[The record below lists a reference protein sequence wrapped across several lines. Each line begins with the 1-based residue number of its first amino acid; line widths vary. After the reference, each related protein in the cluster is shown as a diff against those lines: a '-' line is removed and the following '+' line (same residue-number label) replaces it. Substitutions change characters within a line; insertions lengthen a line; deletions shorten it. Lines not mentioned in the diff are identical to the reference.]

1 MKSVSATLLPSKK
14 YQIEHYAHSK
24 EYLDKEKE
32 DIIKN
37 LETTREKLKKL
48 NVIISQKSSNSNILS
63 PEKAISIGNLPLEEY
78 MRKEQRHKVQT
89 IKLLNDK
96 FLKKE
101 SEPSVVKEGSNLESL
116 RIKHTLKQ
124 MGRLNEAKQIKLKK
138 EEEIK
143 AAIKEK
149 HTKKPLN
156 NKVRPSLIPASM
168 FPNRYKTG
176 ELPCTIEHGG
186 KGQFLSWACPLE
198 NLGKIKIAIT
208 FFPLR
213 ILTIISIYLF

>member
-48 NVIISQKSSNSNILS
+48 NVIISKKSSSSNILS

-89 IKLLNDK
+89 TKLLNDK

-101 SEPSVVKEGSNLESL
+101 SEPSVVKEGSNLGSL
-116 RIKHTLKQ
+116 RIKYTLKQ

-143 AAIKEK
+143 AVIKEK
-149 HTKKPLN
+149 LIKKPLN
-156 NKVRPSLIPASM
+156 NKVRPSLIPVSM

-176 ELPCTIEHGG
+176 ELPCNIEHGG

-198 NLGKIKIAIT
+198 NLG
-208 FFPLR
+208 
-213 ILTIISIYLF
+213 